1 MRLMVEISQHIYI
14 SEKELKFVFARASG
28 PGGQNVNKVNTKVTL
43 LFDVDTSPSLSQEQK
58 AKIRNRLSTRISRGG
73 VLRVTAMRYRTQKA
87 NREDAV
93 ERFAKLISFAL
104 TEKPHRKKTKA
115 SRAARERRFQA
126 KKQRGR
132 VKKSRQKV
140 TSE

>member
-1 MRLMVEISQHIYI
+1 
-14 SEKELKFVFARASG
+14 
-28 PGGQNVNKVNTKVTL
+28 
-43 LFDVDTSPSLSQEQK
+43 
-58 AKIRNRLSTRISRGG
+58 
-73 VLRVTAMRYRTQKA
+73 MRYRSQKA

-93 ERFAKLISFAL
+93 KRFAELLSFAL

-126 KKQRGR
+126 KKQRSR
-132 VKKSRQKV
+132 IKQSRQKV

>member
-1 MRLMVEISQHIYI
+1 MGLMVEINQYIDI

-28 PGGQNVNKVNTKVTL
+28 PGGQNVNKVNTKATL
-43 LFDVDTSPSLSQEQK
+43 LFDIVRSPSLSDEQK
-58 AKIRNRLSTRISRGG
+58 VKIRNRLSTRISKEG
-73 VLRVTAMRYRTQKA
+73 VLRVTAMRYRTQRA

-93 ERFAKLISFAL
+93 RRFAELLSFAL

-115 SRAARERRFQA
+115 SRSARERRVKA
-126 KKQRGR
+126 KKQRSR
-132 VKKSRQKV
+132 VKLSRQKV

>member
-1 MRLMVEISQHIYI
+1 MIEINNRLQIP
-14 SEKELKFVFARASG
+14 EKELTLVFARSSG

-43 LFDVDTSPSLSQEQK
+43 LFDVVSSPSLTEEQK
-58 AKIRNRLSTRISRGG
+58 TKIKNRLSTRISKGG
-73 VLRVTAMRYRTQKA
+73 VLRVAAMRYRSQKA

-93 ERFAKLISFAL
+93 KRFAELLAFAL
-104 TEKPHRKKTKA
+104 TEKQYRKKTKA
-115 SRAARERRFQA
+115 SRAARERRFQK

-132 VKKSRQKV
+132 VKQSRQKV